1 MHKLLCKNTIWM
13 SKSIEIIA
21 KRTSWP
27 QRPLLSSRCRS
38 DPITHAGDDVKTTRI
53 QCSLRTPKSPYLKE
67 YLFTKIKKN
76 THKTIKRKQENGL
89 AQGVGGACISSHIH
103 WERQCTVKI
112 VMYFITLYECTVYV
126 HQGRI
131 DINCTC
137 ANINELYPDFYE
149 LRSISLYTFRL
160 HIVYYFENLYTRSY
174 V

>member
-1 MHKLLCKNTIWM
+1 M
-13 SKSIEIIA
+13 SKRIEIIA

-27 QRPLLSSRCRS
+27 ERPPLSSRCRS

-53 QCSLRTPKSPYLKE
+53 QCWLWTPKSPYLKE
-67 YLFTKIKKN
+67 YLFTKIQKKNN

-89 AQGVGGACISSHIH
+89 AQGGWGRMHIIAH
-103 WERQCTVKI
+103 TLRPP
-112 VMYFITLYECTVYV
+112 MYGENCYVLFITLYEWMYGICT

-131 DINCTC
+131 DTDCTC

-160 HIVYYFENLYTRSY
+160 HIVYYFWAFVYT
-174 V
+174 